1 MATQSVRPPA
11 RQGSP
16 AILARYALFCVIAG
30 VMNILTQAAVFRL
43 VSFQPLAVSILAGTA
58 VGFIVKYILD
68 KHWIF
73 FDDYGD
79 VRGEVGKLFLYGAFS
94 VAMTLVFW
102 AFELAFLAVGGTQF
116 SKYLGA
122 AVGLAIGNSAK
133 YLLDY
138 HFTFA
143 QKKSAQNKDAQNKA
157 GATCK

>member
-1 MATQSVRPPA
+1 MAPQSVRPPA
-11 RQGSP
+11 RRGSP

-58 VGFIVKYILD
+58 VGFIVKYFLD

-79 VRGEVGKLFLYGAFS
+79 VRREVGKVVLYGAFS

-102 AFELAFLAVGGTQF
+102 ATELAFFAVGGTQF
-116 SKYLGA
+116 FKYLGA
-122 AVGLAIGNSAK
+122 VVGLTIGNFAK
-133 YLLDY
+133 YFLDY

-143 QKKSAQNKDAQNKA
+143 QNEDAQNKV

>member
-1 MATQSVRPPA
+1 MATRSIRLPA
-11 RQGSP
+11 RQRSP
-16 AILARYALFCVIAG
+16 GIFARYALFCVIAG
-30 VMNILTQAAVFRL
+30 VMNILTQAAVFRF
-43 VSFQPLAVSILAGTA
+43 VPFQPLAVSILAGTA
-58 VGFIVKYILD
+58 LGFIVKYILD

-79 VRGEVGKLFLYGAFS
+79 VRREVGKLFLYGAFS

-102 AFELAFLAVGGTQF
+102 AFELAFLAIGGTQF

-122 AVGLAIGNSAK
+122 VVGLTIGNSAK

-143 QKKSAQNKDAQNKA
+143 QKEDPQNKA
-157 GATCK
+157 GAAWK